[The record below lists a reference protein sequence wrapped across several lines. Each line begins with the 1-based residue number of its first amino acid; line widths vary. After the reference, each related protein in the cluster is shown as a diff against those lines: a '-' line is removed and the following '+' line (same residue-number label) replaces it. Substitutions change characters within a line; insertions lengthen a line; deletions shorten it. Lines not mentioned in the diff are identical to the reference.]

1 MSVTNIA
8 TVKSSASA
16 PHENVGQR
24 KVQLLIPIEGLVKK
38 APSGRED
45 FVFVHQRSN
54 ESVPLGLVVPYRLLA
69 EGDHLELEVLS
80 PGLTLRIRGKIL
92 KRMEKDRK
100 GTLRPVWKFL
110 RDDGVE
116 EVSLSLLIRNLLP
129 YIVVGEKTKIS
140 LRIWRYD
147 K

>member
-1 MSVTNIA
+1 MSNTNISVVRS
-8 TVKSSASA
+8 TSTT
-16 PHENVGQR
+16 PHEKVGSR
-24 KVQLLIPIEGLVKK
+24 EVKLLIPIEGCIKK

-45 FVFVHQRSN
+45 FVFVHQGSN
-54 ESVPLGLVVPYRLLA
+54 ESAPLGLVIPYRLLA

-80 PGLTLRIRGKIL
+80 PGLTLRIRGKVL

-100 GTLRPVWKFL
+100 GALRPVWKFL

-140 LRIWRYD
+140 IRIWRYD
-147 K
+147 R